1 MTDRKPKGST
11 PLAPHRPLSSQ
22 SAASNGSTPAKAESA
37 PTQAIP
43 KVPSDQPTNGQSAN
57 AGSAGNAQSAGTAD
71 STSTDRRPAQ
81 TTGTQNA
88 APQSTGAQTTANR
101 TLAQPKT
108 AGEIAA
114 EVGNPPTAPPKKQ
127 TWPQQ
132 QPTTP
137 TTAAAVPA
145 TDPAAARTAR
155 LRLARIDPW
164 SVMKV
169 SFALS
174 IAIAIVTVIAISI
187 VWFVL
192 GAAGVW
198 DAVNSSV
205 ATLLSDNAESFDI
218 TEYVGYGRVIGFALL
233 VSAVDVVLIT
243 AIATLGAFL
252 YNLAASLL
260 GGLEL
265 TLAEDG

>member
-1 MTDRKPKGST
+1 MTDRKPDGST
-11 PLAPHRPLSSQ
+11 PVAPQRPKGSSAQ
-22 SAASNGSTPAKAESA
+22 KGAARNGTDPA
-37 PTQAIP
+37 PTQSMQRVNGASP
-43 KVPSDQPTNGQSAN
+43 KN
-57 AGSAGNAQSAGTAD
+57 AS
-71 STSTDRRPAQ
+71 RPAQ
-81 TTGTQNA
+81 GSSGPQGSSATQNS
-88 APQSTGAQTTANR
+88 APATAPPK
-101 TLAQPKT
+101 AKPKT

-114 EVGNPPTAPPKKQ
+114 ESGPSPAPSAKSKPAVQQSTPPAKAPD
-127 TWPQQ
+127 
-132 QPTTP
+132 PTYD
-137 TTAAAVPA
+137 AAS
-145 TDPAAARTAR
+145 ARTAR
-155 LRLARIDPW
+155 LRLARVDPW

-174 IAIAIVTVIAISI
+174 IALAIVTVIAISI

-205 ATLLSDNAESFDI
+205 ASLLSDNAETFDI

-252 YNLAASLL
+252 YNLAAGLL

-265 TLAEDG
+265 TLAEDT

>member
-1 MTDRKPKGST
+1 MTDRKPQGST
-11 PLAPHRPLSSQ
+11 PVAPQRPKGSSPQ
-22 SAASNGSTPAKAESA
+22 SGSPNNPGESTAKQSTQRVNGAS
-37 PTQAIP
+37 P
-43 KVPSDQPTNGQSAN
+43 KN
-57 AGSAGNAQSAGTAD
+57 AS
-71 STSTDRRPAQ
+71 RPAQ
-81 TTGTQNA
+81 KA
-88 APQSTGAQTTANR
+88 APPKSK
-101 TLAQPKT
+101 PKT

-114 EVGNPPTAPPKKQ
+114 EAPQNPGPAANQKPAVQQSTPPQRAPEPA
-127 TWPQQ
+127 PA
-132 QPTTP
+132 P
-137 TTAAAVPA
+137 AADA
-145 TDPAAARTAR
+145 AAARTAR

-174 IAIAIVTVIAISI
+174 IALAIVTVIAISI

-205 ATLLSDNAESFDI
+205 ASLLSDDAETFDI
-218 TEYVGYGRVIGFALL
+218 TEYVGYPRVIGFALL

-265 TLAEDG
+265 TLAEDT

>member
-1 MTDRKPKGST
+1 MTDRKPKGNS
-11 PLAPHRPLSSQ
+11 PAAPQRP
-22 SAASNGSTPAKAESA
+22 K
-37 PTQAIP
+37 
-43 KVPSDQPTNGQSAN
+43 K
-57 AGSAGNAQSAGTAD
+57 AGSSSNASQNGTAD
-71 STSTDRRPAQ
+71 SASTQQIPRTNDGAASKKNSTSPSQNSNQATPATNSQ
-81 TTGTQNA
+81 QNA
-88 APQSTGAQTTANR
+88 QGKAQPAPQAKSQPSG
-101 TLAQPKT
+101 PKT
-108 AGEIAA
+108 AGQIAA
-114 EVGNPPTAPPKKQ
+114 ETAPSPAPAAKPKQ
-127 TWPQQ
+127 QPQQ
-132 QPTTP
+132 ALPP
-137 TTAAAVPA
+137 NKAPEPV
-145 TDPAAARTAR
+145 TDPASARTAR

-169 SFALS
+169 AFALS
-174 IAIAIVTVIAISI
+174 IALAIVTVIAISI

-205 ATLLSDNAESFDI
+205 ASLLSDDAETFDI

-265 TLAEDG
+265 TLAEDS

>member
-1 MTDRKPKGST
+1 MTERKPKGS
-11 PLAPHRPLSSQ
+11 APVAPQRPKSSQ
-22 SAASNGSTPAKAESA
+22 SDASTNGVSKAAAPGDS

-43 KVPSDQPTNGQSAN
+43 KVNDDQPSSGANRASDPKKTNSVKESGASTSDGPAKAEPAATSGSGPATARQSA
-57 AGSAGNAQSAGTAD
+57 S
-71 STSTDRRPAQ
+71 
-81 TTGTQNA
+81 
-88 APQSTGAQTTANR
+88 
-101 TLAQPKT
+101 PKT

-114 EVGNPPTAPPKKQ
+114 ETNPGPPPRSPRPAPNPTR
-127 TWPQQ
+127 
-132 QPTTP
+132 QPTSP
-137 TTAAAVPA
+137 QSAPAPAA
-145 TDPAAARTAR
+145 DSAAARTAR

-174 IAIAIVTVIAISI
+174 IALAIVTVIAISI

-205 ATLLSDNAESFDI
+205 ASLLSDDAQSFDI
-218 TEYVGYGRVIGFALL
+218 TEYVGYGRVVGFALL

-265 TLAEDG
+265 TLAEDT

>member
-1 MTDRKPKGST
+1 MTDRKPKGNT
-11 PLAPHRPLSSQ
+11 PVAPQRPKKAGSS
-22 SAASNGSTPAKAESA
+22 SNASRNGADNNATQQMPRSGGATP
-37 PTQAIP
+37 
-43 KVPSDQPTNGQSAN
+43 SAN
-57 AGSAGNAQSAGTAD
+57 NTNPANPNTPQAAGQ
-71 STSTDRRPAQ
+71 RPPNSEQPPAPQ
-81 TTGTQNA
+81 P
-88 APQSTGAQTTANR
+88 APQSKAQPSSG
-101 TLAQPKT
+101 PKT

-114 EVGNPPTAPPKKQ
+114 ESAPSPAPSAKPKTNASNQPSPPPKQ
-127 TWPQQ
+127 AS
-132 QPTTP
+132 QP
-137 TTAAAVPA
+137 AS
-145 TDPAAARTAR
+145 DPAAARTAR

-174 IAIAIVTVIAISI
+174 IALAIVTVIAISI

-205 ATLLSDNAESFDI
+205 ASLLSDDADTFDI

-260 GGLEL
+260 GGFEL
-265 TLAEDG
+265 TLAEDT

>member
-11 PLAPHRPLSSQ
+11 PVAPQRPNSSQ
-22 SAASNGSTPAKAESA
+22 STATSNGASQGDK
-37 PTQAIP
+37 PTQAMP
-43 KVPSDQPTNGQSAN
+43 RVNNDKP
-57 AGSAGNAQSAGTAD
+57 SAGQKQQGAA
-71 STSTDRRPAQ
+71 
-81 TTGTQNA
+81 TGKATQNSAPATKQRPSA
-88 APQSTGAQTTANR
+88 AP
-101 TLAQPKT
+101 PKT

-114 EVGNPPTAPPKKQ
+114 ESAPN
-127 TWPQQ
+127 QQ
-132 QPTTP
+132 QRPGPTPAKQPSTP
-137 TTAAAVPA
+137 QSAPAPVADAAAS
-145 TDPAAARTAR
+145 RTAR
-155 LRLARIDPW
+155 LRLARVDPW

-174 IAIAIVTVIAISI
+174 IALAIVTVIAISI

-205 ATLLSDNAESFDI
+205 ASLLSDDAESFDI

-265 TLAEDG
+265 TLAEDS

>member
-1 MTDRKPKGST
+1 MTDRKPQGST
-11 PLAPHRPLSSQ
+11 PVAPQRPKSSSPQPGSSNNPGESTAKQ
-22 SAASNGSTPAKAESA
+22 STQRVNGAS
-37 PTQAIP
+37 P
-43 KVPSDQPTNGQSAN
+43 KN
-57 AGSAGNAQSAGTAD
+57 AS
-71 STSTDRRPAQ
+71 RPAQ
-81 TTGTQNA
+81 TA
-88 APQSTGAQTTANR
+88 APAKSK
-101 TLAQPKT
+101 PKT

-114 EVGNPPTAPPKKQ
+114 EAPQNPPPAANQKPAVQQSTPPPKRA
-127 TWPQQ
+127 PE
-132 QPTTP
+132 PAP
-137 TTAAAVPA
+137 ATAADA
-145 TDPAAARTAR
+145 AAARTAR

-174 IAIAIVTVIAISI
+174 IALAIVTVIAISI

-205 ATLLSDNAESFDI
+205 ASLLSDDAETFDI
-218 TEYVGYGRVIGFALL
+218 TEYVGYPRVIGFALL

-265 TLAEDG
+265 TLAEDT

>member
-11 PLAPHRPLSSQ
+11 PVAPQRPKKAGSS
-22 SAASNGSTPAKAESA
+22 SNASRNGTENNSTQQMPRTSGGAPSGNTNAKAPSQNN
-37 PTQAIP
+37 TQAKGQKP
-43 KVPSDQPTNGQSAN
+43 APSKEQPPAPSK
-57 AGSAGNAQSAGTAD
+57 AQS
-71 STSTDRRPAQ
+71 
-81 TTGTQNA
+81 GTQA
-88 APQSTGAQTTANR
+88 KAQPSSG
-101 TLAQPKT
+101 PKT

-114 EVGNPPTAPPKKQ
+114 ESAPSPAPTAKPKANTATQPAPPPKPA
-127 TWPQQ
+127 PQ
-132 QPTTP
+132 
-137 TTAAAVPA
+137 AAS
-145 TDPAAARTAR
+145 DPAAARTAR

-174 IAIAIVTVIAISI
+174 IALAIVTVIAISI

-205 ATLLSDNAESFDI
+205 ASLLSDDAETFDI

-252 YNLAASLL
+252 YNLASSLL

-265 TLAEDG
+265 TLAEDS